1 MPSTSKANA
10 LKLASLAHE
19 VGADA
24 LRGTL
29 RHDEEGHW
37 SVGFTEIEAWISRY
51 AGTEVVLAIA
61 AIEQEAPAAQIRTCR
76 TCGAQFTTPT
86 CPHCDEVRS
95 RLRGK

>member
-29 RHDEEGHW
+29 RQDDEGHW
-37 SVGFTEIEAWISRY
+37 AVGFTELDAWLSRH
-51 AGTEVVLAIA
+51 AGAEVVLALASIEHESA
-61 AIEQEAPAAQIRTCR
+61 AAYLRTCR
-76 TCGAQFTTPT
+76 TCGTQYATPT
-86 CPHCDEVRS
+86 CPHCEEVRS

>member
-10 LKLASLAHE
+10 LKIAGLAHE

-29 RHDEEGHW
+29 RQDASGHW
-37 SVGFTEIEAWISRY
+37 SVGFTEIETWLSRY
-51 AGTEVVLAIA
+51 SGMEVVLALA
-61 AIEQEAPAAQIRTCR
+61 PIEQETPSALRRTCR
-76 TCGAQFTTPT
+76 TCGAQYATPT